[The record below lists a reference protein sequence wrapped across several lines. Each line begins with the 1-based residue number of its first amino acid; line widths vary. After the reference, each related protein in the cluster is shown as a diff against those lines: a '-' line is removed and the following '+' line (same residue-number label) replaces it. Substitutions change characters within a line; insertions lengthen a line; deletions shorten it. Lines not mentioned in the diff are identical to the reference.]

1 MNTLPVKQYR
11 GCGFMTLCK
20 LNNSKTILYIA
31 DKDSKI
37 ITAVDIKTF
46 TIIGTFNG
54 HNGVVW
60 HISLTNDDKILCSCS
75 GDMNLNIWNAENGIL
90 IKKINQKGI
99 PKILAINENNI
110 LAIYNESINK
120 SKNSFI
126 SFVNLNDENYE
137 TINEMQLNEKITT
150 LLWNSNNILIKTL
163 EDGKIVF
170 FNLDNNIINEIQP
183 HNNIIKSLVYNKFKT
198 HLLTGSLDGTS
209 KIININTLQ
218 TEKTFISNSPI
229 NYANY
234 LGNEKKIVLGGGIE
248 AMFVA
253 STKSNTNDLRTK
265 IYNVK
270 SQKLVLQIQSH
281 FGPIRYIDTVGKICI
296 TASQDG
302 SVKIH
307 NVDIETNF
315 SLDINNSNNNNLN
328 NNNNSH
334 TFVLFGNALLMNNLN
349 LNTENIKY
357 ETYEEMTY
365 GKQEKETQEK
375 TKEKYIVGLTPKP
388 SNYNDNT
395 YVIETKNNDIKKSIK
410 ISNLPSNI
418 NYKILEEIFEC
429 FGKIETK
436 GIKIINN
443 AYDTFAFIN
452 FSISE
457 SALKAVEHMHR
468 QKFENNI
475 IHVEIAN

>member
-54 HNGVVW
+54 HNGVIW
-60 HISLTNDDKILCSCS
+60 NICLTLDDKILCSCS
-75 GDMNLNIWNAENGIL
+75 GDMNLNIWNAENGTL
-90 IKKINQKGI
+90 IKKINQRGI
-99 PKILAINENNI
+99 PKILSINENNI
-110 LAIYNESINK
+110 LAIYNESI
-120 SKNSFI
+120 SKLKNNFI
-126 SFVNLNDENYE
+126 SLIDLNNENYKQ
-137 TINEMQLNEKITT
+137 INEIQLNEKITT
-150 LLWNSNNILIKTL
+150 LLWKTNTEFIKSL
-163 EDGKIVF
+163 EDGKIIF
-170 FNLDNNIINEIQP
+170 FDLNNNITNEIQP
-183 HNNIIKSLVYNKFKT
+183 HNNIIKSLVYNKSKT
-198 HLLTGSLDGTS
+198 HLLSGSLDGTS

-218 TEKTFISNSPI
+218 IEKTFVSNSPI

-234 LGNEKKIVLGGGIE
+234 LANEKKIVLGGGIE

-253 STKSNTNDLRTK
+253 STKSNSNDLRTK

-307 NVDIETNF
+307 NIDVETNF
-315 SLDINNSNNNNLN
+315 NLNNSSSTEINNSF
-328 NNNNSH
+328 S
-334 TFVLFGNALLMNNLN
+334 LFGNALTTNNLN
-349 LNTENIKY
+349 LNDENVKY
-357 ETYEEMTY
+357 ETYEEITY

-375 TKEKYIVGLTPKP
+375 IKEKYIIGLTPKP

-395 YVIETKNNDIKKSIK
+395 YVIETKNNVKKSIK
-410 ISNLPSNI
+410 ISNLPSDI

-429 FGKIETK
+429 FGKIETR

-452 FSISE
+452 FSIPE
-457 SALKAVEHMHR
+457 SALKAVEQMHR